1 MTQFVTHIPVDIA
14 ASSRLHRPQH
24 HVLEHGRGEYT
35 HMSPTHEQHHSRGG
49 HKKTDGSASFLR
61 AARAGNL
68 EKVLEYLKGSIDIN
82 TSNANGLNALHLAA
96 KEGHVNVVNELLKR
110 GANVNAATKKGNTA
124 LHIASLAGQEE
135 VVKILVAKQANVNV
149 QSQNGFTPLY
159 MAAQENH
166 DNVVRFLL
174 ANGAN
179 QSLATEDGFT
189 PLAVALQQGHDR
201 VVAVLLEND
210 AKGKVRLPA
219 LHIAAKKDD
228 CKAASLLLHSEHNPD
243 VTSKSGFT
251 PLHIAAHYGN
261 SNIASLLLDK
271 GADVNFPAKHQIT
284 PLHVAAKWGKIN
296 MVKLLLEKGA
306 KLDASTRDGLTPLHC
321 AARSGHDQVVELLL
335 ERNAPITAKTKNGLA
350 PLHMASQGD
359 HVDSARILLYHK
371 APVDDVTVDYL
382 TALHVAAHCGH
393 VGVAKLLLDRRAE
406 PNARALN
413 GFTPLH
419 IACKKNRIKVVE
431 LLLKQGASIEATTE
445 SGLTPLHVAS
455 FMGCMNIVIYLLQHG
470 ANPDIPT
477 VRGETPLHLAARAN
491 QTDIIRILLRNG
503 AHVDAK
509 ARELQTA
516 LHIGAR
522 LGNADMVG
530 LLLQHGAAVDAPTK
544 DQYTPLH
551 VAARE
556 GQDEVAA
563 LLLDHGASLSAS
575 TKKGFTPLHLAAKH
589 GNIKVARLLL
599 QKDAP
604 VDAQGKNGVTPLH
617 VAAHYDHVN
626 VALLLLEKGASPHA
640 AARNGYT
647 PLHVAA
653 RKDQMDIAS
662 TLLEYGAKP
671 NAESRAGFTPLHLAA
686 QEGHA
691 DVATLLVEHGAQC
704 DAKAKN
710 GLTPLHLCAQED
722 RVNVAAVLAKHGA
735 QIDPNTKAGY
745 TPLHVACHFGQINM
759 IRFLLQHGS
768 NVNAT
773 TAHGYTPLH
782 QAAQQ
787 GHTLII
793 NLLLEHRA
801 SPNATTNQGQTA
813 LSIAQRLGYIS
824 VVETLKVVTETIVT
838 TTTTTVTE
846 EKYKVVAPETMHET
860 FMSDSEDEADDEHD
874 MGVVST
880 KLCLSNVKA
889 LKSHTTDDNMLG
901 DQSFRY
907 LTADE
912 MKSLGDDSLPI
923 DVTRD
928 ERLIE
933 SVNVTR
939 EAGQIAPLTQEEER
953 LSPTHAHQTEAVFV
967 GNYAPDNIDISRTPV
982 HAGSLLSWDGT
993 GSCSSSFVLT
1003 PSKRMWR
1010 ESSKLRWKTFL
1021 VSFLVDARGGA
1032 MRGCRH
1038 SGVRVIIPPRKAPG
1052 PMRITCRYLR
1062 KEKLPHP
1069 PPLLEGEACASRIL
1083 EVGPA
1088 GAKFLGPVIIEV
1100 PHFASLRGK
1109 EREITILRSDN
1120 GETWKEHTLE
1130 ASEEAVQEVL
1140 NESFEGEELT
1150 ALEDLHTN
1158 RITRILTTDF
1168 PQYFAVVTRS
1178 RQEVHA
1184 IGPEGGLVS
1193 STVVPQV
1200 QAIFPEGA
1208 LTKKIRVGLQAQPIH
1223 SDLVT
1228 KLLGNRV
1235 AVSPIVTVEPRRRKF
1250 HKPITLTIPVPQAAT
1265 KGMINQYSGDAPTL
1279 RLLCSIT
1286 GGVNKAQWEDVTG
1299 STPLTFVN
1307 DCVSFT
1313 TTVSARFWLM
1323 DCRQVNEATRFA
1335 TELYAEAIHVPFMA
1349 KFVVFSKRHD
1359 PQEAQLRVFCMTDDK
1374 EDKTL
1379 ETQEHFTEVAKS
1391 RDVEVLENK
1400 PQYLEF
1406 AGNLIPVTKSGEQ
1419 LSLTFQAFR
1428 ENRVPFNVRVKD
1440 LHQEALGRV
1449 AFMKEPRGSRTDPPQ
1464 TPICNLNIALPE
1476 FEASRAVSELVTLE
1490 KKYGFVEETGL
1501 AKPELIHR
1509 ADLRLSDIARELGK
1523 DWEPLGQQLD
1533 IPEADIHSIRAECPG
1548 DLAQQ
1553 ALLVLRLWMQRAGPR
1568 ATGNNLEKGLRRINR
1583 EDIVNKCMFNVELVT
1598 DDVEKA
1604 VAKVHLDQS
1613 GFDTFREELGTSRN
1627 ASLKRDT
1634 SLNASYDEP
1643 DLMKE
1648 AESAEE
1654 TSSETGSVHEKH
1666 GSSEAKARKLKKSD
1680 TRPRTPSPDTT
1691 QVTVIKRSSKEG
1703 TPTIA
1708 LEESFDDPRMENHV
1722 LPSERTVIT
1731 DPTFVVM
1738 KELKEPPEASRVPGH
1753 DDLITQGEL
1762 DELVE
1767 GVLYPEAKG
1776 TEKKQIGPV
1785 IVEEREL
1792 SDAPDSIVK
1801 VVSVTKRTVTQLPVT
1816 EEVPVQQVGSR
1827 LPGIMEG
1834 KEQPDVV
1841 STVVTEVEYK
1851 SGPEAAGIVSFPTE
1865 TQERLTHPGT
1875 LLPADT
1881 SDVRQG
1887 DVVIT
1892 TDPEMMRTVTTTVE
1906 RFEGEPQELGTTYI
1920 LSELPDDQTEGTTRV
1935 VRTVTREVKGEPSE
1949 ESVITVQ
1956 TTTTTSA
1963 SAPGKQPELSA
1974 NLLDEMFKD
1983 TGKESPY
1990 GRILKADEVAKL
2002 KSKPGMK
2009 KEDLELLDQLF
2020 PDQGPSKTA
2029 YPPEGLVPENV
2040 IIPEYRTFVM
2050 AEEPKKPMSPKKKE
2064 RVLEKIGRALSHDEQ
2079 EGRQRPRLVR
2089 AATVDSAT
2097 LEESHKEEVQEPPI
2111 AMQKVEQSEAKP
2123 TVLPA
2128 VAESTTP
2135 EAAPME
2141 DEPLTKS
2148 TEFRTLPS
2156 DDAIVTKTTTQ
2167 FQDVLDDGTVKHTV
2181 TTVTR
2186 TTIIQEVDE
2195 GAPQA
2200 EIPSAPP
2207 AADVLQQPGAKPGES
2222 ETWASDLDTS
2232 QVSVSSLP
2240 EDEKTE
2246 PTATLSSATTTAEG
2260 ASSSEP
2266 GVQTQVEE
2274 KEWTE
2279 TDPDSG
2285 DVRRV
2290 VCKTT
2295 HTSVS
2300 SAKPTESQQSK
2311 DKASDADTQ
2320 QASDEEESLT
2330 FVQKREFFEKLSELS
2345 PPKDSRPRLSSTP
2358 SLDTTLTRPVATQR
2372 PRPRSESLTSQ
2383 GEIVEESIVFSERL
2397 KKFQQNEGALPE
2409 QDVFEGFEQAECQLR
2424 KVREELEA
2432 DVLKEAAS
2440 DSRTRLLEGTS
2451 KLAFGQADSRPKPPS
2466 EIVGSKTELKLLVR
2480 TSEPGK
2486 EALDMRL
2493 TEYMDTEGRHE
2504 EQQQF
2509 ARVLVRSHDTEGDA
2523 YQPKRDD
2530 APSLRASASPIASSP
2545 MQPRDFGD
2553 VPRDFGAPDSQV
2565 DRMES
2570 GSGLPLGIS
2579 SGDVYSTCP
2588 LSEPAPGSVS
2598 EQLPGDDDFGE
2609 GLKQKAQFKMSEP
2622 GRTAGPTATLVT
2634 SANILQ
2640 PHLADVLSD
2649 KQPQTLDITE
2659 HTESSSILERCI
2671 EVSKGDMGISSVG
2684 KSLMKSDFV
2693 EIQDQL
2699 TSAFGEEVLVNE
2711 PERGAKQDVPR
2722 GLFEA
2727 LDVTEPSF
2735 STRKLEEGTAVP
2747 KHAVEEHVSASETV
2761 EERLHYA
2768 PAVGHDVTTTGEVDV
2783 EEPLARPSNLVE
2795 QLTELAEDTGADG
2808 EPAKSECF
2816 ESAFD
2821 ESENIS
2827 FSSMDEGGT
2836 YDIQDNVEELEGY
2849 TGMPASVCEEST
2861 KIIVESPATSVK
2873 DLDDET
2879 VLSARKSP
2887 VITEVPYS
2895 ADEDAVSST
2904 IDEGASSPAIEE
2916 PFEGKLSMERED
2928 HEYVDTKDFT
2938 EETKVKVAGVLKS
2951 EMTDSG
2957 KEESL
2962 QDELNFVHKLEEG
2975 LGFSL
2980 SSTDEERA
2988 ALKEC
2993 KVEVEKLKMGHWMQ
3007 QEQDEDTALCAV
3019 DEGASSP
3026 ATEEPFERKLCMQRE
3041 DHEYVDTKDFTEET
3055 KLAGVSKSDMTDS
3068 GKEESLQD
3076 ELNFVHKLEEG
3087 LGFSLSSRNEEKT
3100 ALKESKVQLEKLEMS
3115 HRMQQEQVV
3124 EEPVTP
3130 NIIPSPAVDFEA
3142 HLLPEQVK
3150 DVHSSIVNVLD
3161 EMIVSPVLSDRS
3173 SEIQGMMGRES
3184 SSPEIEPEIR
3194 CDSTPPREP
3203 MSSRDYQRESSFS
3216 SEKAGFQDEAATVEI
3231 ARFLVE
3237 EVQRK
3242 AEDVVSSMMPPAEV
3256 WSVSGK
3262 QRRMSE
3268 DVEEDRQELA
3278 VAALEWEERLE
3289 KAEEHLHSL
3298 AQIAD
3303 RSLAAQ
3309 TALEQEVEALKE
3321 KGIYDHAKFGDTD
3334 GLGTSY
3340 RGPAHLHHDE
3350 RIEDTLHA
3358 PCYDTMDVSP
3368 GDEFPQSSIH
3378 DLPSQYISHD
3388 RYVENDEFVRDEL
3401 ETEKAAEALAS
3412 PETSTGPVEKEGT
3425 DKREAPVKQQEK
3437 YAMDLRETAVLQ
3449 HVLHGEKMTP
3459 DSENFESSGYESLG
3473 TIGSPFKTLDKS
3485 KACPEKPPTEK
3496 HVQAEDDV
3504 TADVPGTNTYQVEE
3518 GTSKVIEILKPRE
3531 KVAFDLPES
3540 SDDEFDKDINR
3551 YKEVELAVPLQQM
3564 SSLEDDYEGS
3574 FSSGDLQA
3582 EKIAEFLTTDTTG
3595 SHPVNFPQVFQDNVH
3610 AEEIASTY
3618 CLHEP
3623 SALSSTVSDTPL
3635 PGPVAHEVPVEHHTR
3650 TSPAKRVG
3658 FSMDGERTVVASHR
3672 GRELDS
3678 LSRETATC
3686 IVDEVVHIATSIV
3699 ESMQES
3705 ELERSGG
3712 HDDHSTSILCQS
3724 EELVK
3729 DAATVSSVDRTPLTI
3744 GSKIPDVSLSMVA
3757 EKVSPLDMPETEG
3770 ICEVESRSMVSP
3782 LAQAAM
3788 VQSASETSFT
3798 ASMAPEGPPAVGV
3811 KEIYELFK
3819 ETEEPKERMH
3829 YMVELGDIPYVH
3841 TDVLE
3846 EDDQKRRSSPT
3857 AESLDDQAQIEK
3869 CSKEVMMQLLDGFSQ
3884 SDIELAE
3891 VRTEDEAPDIEDDM
3905 LSPEGSAEERSAPSS
3920 REGAKVGA
3928 GASESTGS
3936 GSSLQSHREV
3946 PGTTA
3951 LEPSYGGATEF
3962 QPQSSME
3969 VEIGSQT
3976 SGAPPGLS
3984 EFESE
3989 LGTEDV
3995 ADAQKDGAGTNASL
4009 KEETESAV
4017 QQGSEEK
4024 LGSAERGESWKPAEK
4039 AETPEQT
4046 TAQPAASPDN
4056 VPSFDRNLCR
4066 PEKRSPL
4073 LEASPP
4079 EETDYN
4085 MEQEISPAKEY
4096 PDYLTP
4102 DMQVSVG
4109 VSPTEGFPPCE
4120 RKYSGGDSSEKSP
4133 LPAQKND
4140 DVFVPSSE
4148 KVPSTVEAHGFGARY
4163 SESSLESSA
4172 DVDSPKI
4179 PLSEPVMAFENVAFA
4194 GEDIIDASS
4203 EPPDELTSPC
4213 GTRSPYEVVRETA
4226 SEASVAALIKH
4237 SEEKLQEEVCAQMKQ
4252 KLLVSAP
4259 DEPPSMHMTGVTITQ
4274 HVVTEIYTEDVGG
4287 PPVDKSP
4294 AEIKETLK
4302 ELFPGGT
4309 DYLTAGLNVTGII
4322 RSPISHKGNS
4332 DDEDGEEEEWAD
4344 RVLSKIKDRP
4354 VPPTPPASPR
4364 TVQSAVEVKEQVT
4377 WEAPV
4382 EEHIEETV
4390 EEVKEIPAE
4399 EQVIIE
4405 HDEDICKDSSS
4416 TQEETTDRDA
4426 SYEES
4431 GVQQEATGK
4440 DEVRPHHKRPVL
4452 EHIPSEISDE
4462 DLVEREQS
4470 PTGHPP
4476 DTCREWKDDF
4486 SSRRDSSPDSDSDK
4500 GGGGA
4505 VAHGGLPSS
4514 TAVLVQSTTGRD
4526 EEKPSCSTDKQDK
4539 TQAAESE
4546 AADEGFLTAT
4556 LAKEV
4561 LSTVNEFS
4569 TDLRKDNVKDM
4580 SRIRDD
4586 SSASVGK
4593 ISPSE
4598 QLSSPPEKKS
4608 DSDSGKADAPL
4619 VILRN
4624 KTKVTRKT
4632 EKRTSRDLDTQSGSE
4647 TDQSHY
4653 YSFELTSDSGKTPS
4667 RPTSSEFD
4675 INVLSGHASSEYDT
4689 CVTSQDA
4696 SYATAPTS
4704 SQEVSYATARSSLSG
4719 SSRESA
4725 YSVDSESSG
4734 HLGSLEASEASDTIV
4749 ASAHEDLESD
4759 NESQMSS
4766 SILREPYDGSISE
4779 SVIRSGVE
4787 VPFLPNWQTSSSSV
4801 SPGQHTSYAHRFHQM
4816 PGEMTGDGSSSPF
4829 EMILQ
4834 ECVGEYSSTAVTRSL
4849 ELQQDVHG
4857 DTGST
4862 TLERGTEDQMV
4873 RGDILNGAAG
4883 TSDVTR
4889 HTRDDRMAMSHE
4901 EEPLSISESSATQ
4914 SELTWQTSV
4923 ETTVDMG
4930 QARRSSC
4937 DADRYQ
4943 RQSTMADSAT
4953 YSLPRDE
4960 AVVVGDLAD
4969 LQAELDDVADDD
4981 ATPPFS
4987 EINGPVEVDYVPEYD
5002 DPYAVRQRERLQQQG
5017 QHRAEG
5023 DVQEQQE
5030 VLAGHDVQVHQEQH
5044 ESDAEAAERT
5054 QDDDEQDQGLEEGYY
5069 TETFESNLSTEEVE
5083 GAMSRE
5089 FLIGSKLLLDRPESE
5104 VDIILP
5110 GAKDSSYDECLAQD
5124 IDLLERPMTP
5134 EPPEEIHV
5142 SEGGEAKGEAASSFT
5157 IEPKDSLLTKQGSSD
5172 TSPPIS
5178 ESFEFVE
5185 KADVMSI
5192 PTEGEHFEM
5201 VPGLH
5206 TESQLAFLVKEMEVK
5221 GHEHAVSPSGEVE
5234 YSSKCEEYVTH
5245 LHQTYDTSPPKDT
5258 ENEFI
5263 CEQAMD
5269 VENARLI
5276 EDKLT
5281 DDSSQQD
5288 QDFPFDLSYQHDY
5301 SDQERGDFG
5310 ELYTHQEVEEENY
5323 DDERARLRSKRL
5335 SPVSDERGSTP
5346 DYDTLAGRK
5355 TFCRGSEKDD
5365 ASTSSLQEFE
5375 RLEAEM
5381 AAGKSSSVGSSDSFS
5396 GRHFNAKSGSE
5407 QDSVSVNSLTEFE
5420 KLEKDIVEA
5429 ENVDGRVRSEIAT
5442 RLDEI
5447 DEGHESQASD
5457 PGFDFTECRTV
5468 DCDQETM
5475 DEIEEIIKQARA
5487 NVAQLEKSS
5496 QGRFADVGQTAE
5508 TEYTSTKDY
5517 PASVDGEDL
5526 LSVEPPPEMESSKLL
5541 LSTEL
5546 ESGRVARHILLGRT
5560 MSGQSY
5566 DNGERRSSTSTA
5578 TNFDTDSLV
5587 DRDIDGE
5594 DSEANPPS
5602 ETSAWSLKE
5611 KSDLDHDSL
5620 HGSQSSAPHDS
5631 LQENLSRGEEK
5642 DSLQEF
5648 EQKSGDLDSL
5658 QEDNRQDSLH
5668 ETRDIDMDSMNGD
5681 HSRFRVDQA
5690 DRQSSP
5696 IRTTELSPTLTR
5708 GVAAPV
5714 VVERIDTLCWVE
5726 QGSSIP
5732 DQGMLTQG
5740 DKVRGDIMVSSTD
5753 SLEPSSSA
5761 NTHATYQF
5769 ETDSVMSSSL
5779 NSVQTSC
5786 EESTMVSSTDT
5797 LDPEPYA
5804 QMAYAPPDS
5813 ASQHLGMDLAMT
5825 MKEVGEKLLES
5836 PTEFPSEPLGYG
5848 LSSELREEIASV
5860 KSYVTKED
5868 NATTIRQMKQVVH
5881 QEDSRQEKSGGEAPP
5896 DIEEQF
5902 KDYLRRTMGS
5912 PTDKEE
5918 VEERKAVDEY
5928 GNVTITRMVKRHITS
5943 EPQIHAQT
5951 FTGSDAEEK
5960 TREFLQSFKEIEPST
5975 EKDEY
5980 EGFDADGN
5988 PIRVT
5993 QKVVVRPTVK
6003 TVTFS
6008 GPNARAQMEEYM
6020 RTHSAREMSSAED
6033 TPTSDSGVGACSMS
6047 SPPSLTPD
6055 PHTCT
6060 DLMTTTSAP
6069 LASPG
6074 LRHLP
6079 DGGHWTE
6086 CEGLDESGQPITTS
6100 RVITTR
6106 TTRTIGPDGQ
6116 EQVVTTTTTSMAGEE
6131 DSDERMRRSMQG
6143 VLENF
6148 MRDQGPTHGSYFEE
6162 NEE

>member
-1 MTQFVTHIPVDIA
+1 MISDVFLPCDACVRRRR
-14 ASSRLHRPQH
+14 SSRSVVCRRNSPFANVVYSLCLYRDPCDPALYQIVRWG
-24 HVLEHGRGEYT
+24 VLKLWFILA
-35 HMSPTHEQHHSRGG
+35 SRRDTVVTWPM
-49 HKKTDGSASFLR
+49 TDGSASFLR

-1666 GSSEAKARKLKKSD
+1666 GSSEAK
-1680 TRPRTPSPDTT
+1680 
-1691 QVTVIKRSSKEG
+1691 
-1703 TPTIA
+1703 
-1708 LEESFDDPRMENHV
+1708 
-1722 LPSERTVIT
+1722 
-1731 DPTFVVM
+1731 
-1738 KELKEPPEASRVPGH
+1738 
-1753 DDLITQGEL
+1753 
-1762 DELVE
+1762 
-1767 GVLYPEAKG
+1767 
-1776 TEKKQIGPV
+1776 
-1785 IVEEREL
+1785 
-1792 SDAPDSIVK
+1792 
-1801 VVSVTKRTVTQLPVT
+1801 
-1816 EEVPVQQVGSR
+1816 
-1827 LPGIMEG
+1827 
-1834 KEQPDVV
+1834 
-1841 STVVTEVEYK
+1841 
-1851 SGPEAAGIVSFPTE
+1851 
-1865 TQERLTHPGT
+1865 
-1875 LLPADT
+1875 
-1881 SDVRQG
+1881 
-1887 DVVIT
+1887 
-1892 TDPEMMRTVTTTVE
+1892 
-1906 RFEGEPQELGTTYI
+1906 
-1920 LSELPDDQTEGTTRV
+1920 
-1935 VRTVTREVKGEPSE
+1935 
-1949 ESVITVQ
+1949 
-1956 TTTTTSA
+1956 
-1963 SAPGKQPELSA
+1963 
-1974 NLLDEMFKD
+1974 
-1983 TGKESPY
+1983 
-1990 GRILKADEVAKL
+1990 
-2002 KSKPGMK
+2002 
-2009 KEDLELLDQLF
+2009 
-2020 PDQGPSKTA
+2020 
-2029 YPPEGLVPENV
+2029 
-2040 IIPEYRTFVM
+2040 
-2050 AEEPKKPMSPKKKE
+2050 
-2064 RVLEKIGRALSHDEQ
+2064 
-2079 EGRQRPRLVR
+2079 
-2089 AATVDSAT
+2089 
-2097 LEESHKEEVQEPPI
+2097 ESHKEEVQEPPI

>member
-1 MTQFVTHIPVDIA
+1 MISDVFLPCDACVRRRR
-14 ASSRLHRPQH
+14 SSRSVVCRRNSPFANVVYSLCLYRDPCDPALYQIVRWG
-24 HVLEHGRGEYT
+24 VLKLWFILA
-35 HMSPTHEQHHSRGG
+35 SRRDTVVTWPM
-49 HKKTDGSASFLR
+49 TDGSASFLR

-1666 GSSEAKARKLKKSD
+1666 GSSEAK
-1680 TRPRTPSPDTT
+1680 
-1691 QVTVIKRSSKEG
+1691 
-1703 TPTIA
+1703 
-1708 LEESFDDPRMENHV
+1708 
-1722 LPSERTVIT
+1722 
-1731 DPTFVVM
+1731 
-1738 KELKEPPEASRVPGH
+1738 
-1753 DDLITQGEL
+1753 
-1762 DELVE
+1762 
-1767 GVLYPEAKG
+1767 
-1776 TEKKQIGPV
+1776 
-1785 IVEEREL
+1785 
-1792 SDAPDSIVK
+1792 
-1801 VVSVTKRTVTQLPVT
+1801 
-1816 EEVPVQQVGSR
+1816 
-1827 LPGIMEG
+1827 
-1834 KEQPDVV
+1834 
-1841 STVVTEVEYK
+1841 
-1851 SGPEAAGIVSFPTE
+1851 
-1865 TQERLTHPGT
+1865 
-1875 LLPADT
+1875 
-1881 SDVRQG
+1881 
-1887 DVVIT
+1887 
-1892 TDPEMMRTVTTTVE
+1892 
-1906 RFEGEPQELGTTYI
+1906 
-1920 LSELPDDQTEGTTRV
+1920 
-1935 VRTVTREVKGEPSE
+1935 
-1949 ESVITVQ
+1949 
-1956 TTTTTSA
+1956 
-1963 SAPGKQPELSA
+1963 
-1974 NLLDEMFKD
+1974 
-1983 TGKESPY
+1983 
-1990 GRILKADEVAKL
+1990 VAKAT
-2002 KSKPGMK
+2002 KTPPSTPVASVHK
-2009 KEDLELLDQLF
+2009 K
-2020 PDQGPSKTA
+2020 
-2029 YPPEGLVPENV
+2029 
-2040 IIPEYRTFVM
+2040 
-2050 AEEPKKPMSPKKKE
+2050 
-2064 RVLEKIGRALSHDEQ
+2064 
-2079 EGRQRPRLVR
+2079 
-2089 AATVDSAT
+2089 
-2097 LEESHKEEVQEPPI
+2097 
-2111 AMQKVEQSEAKP
+2111 
-2123 TVLPA
+2123 
-2128 VAESTTP
+2128 
-2135 EAAPME
+2135 

>member
-1 MTQFVTHIPVDIA
+1 MISDVFLPCDACVRRRR
-14 ASSRLHRPQH
+14 SSRSVVCRRNSPFANVVYSLCLYRDPCDPALYQIVRWG
-24 HVLEHGRGEYT
+24 VLKLWFILA
-35 HMSPTHEQHHSRGG
+35 SRRDTVVTWPM
-49 HKKTDGSASFLR
+49 TDGSASFLR

-2545 MQPRDFGD
+2545 MQPRDF
-2553 VPRDFGAPDSQV
+2553 
-2565 DRMES
+2565 
-2570 GSGLPLGIS
+2570 
-2579 SGDVYSTCP
+2579 
-2588 LSEPAPGSVS
+2588 
-2598 EQLPGDDDFGE
+2598 
-2609 GLKQKAQFKMSEP
+2609 
-2622 GRTAGPTATLVT
+2622 
-2634 SANILQ
+2634 
-2640 PHLADVLSD
+2640 
-2649 KQPQTLDITE
+2649 
-2659 HTESSSILERCI
+2659 
-2671 EVSKGDMGISSVG
+2671 
-2684 KSLMKSDFV
+2684 
-2693 EIQDQL
+2693 
-2699 TSAFGEEVLVNE
+2699 
-2711 PERGAKQDVPR
+2711 
-2722 GLFEA
+2722 
-2727 LDVTEPSF
+2727 
-2735 STRKLEEGTAVP
+2735 
-2747 KHAVEEHVSASETV
+2747 
-2761 EERLHYA
+2761 
-2768 PAVGHDVTTTGEVDV
+2768 
-2783 EEPLARPSNLVE
+2783 
-2795 QLTELAEDTGADG
+2795 
-2808 EPAKSECF
+2808 
-2816 ESAFD
+2816 
-2821 ESENIS
+2821 
-2827 FSSMDEGGT
+2827 
-2836 YDIQDNVEELEGY
+2836 
-2849 TGMPASVCEEST
+2849 
-2861 KIIVESPATSVK
+2861 
-2873 DLDDET
+2873 
-2879 VLSARKSP
+2879 
-2887 VITEVPYS
+2887 
-2895 ADEDAVSST
+2895 
-2904 IDEGASSPAIEE
+2904 
-2916 PFEGKLSMERED
+2916 
-2928 HEYVDTKDFT
+2928 
-2938 EETKVKVAGVLKS
+2938 
-2951 EMTDSG
+2951 
-2957 KEESL
+2957 
-2962 QDELNFVHKLEEG
+2962 
-2975 LGFSL
+2975 
-2980 SSTDEERA
+2980 
-2988 ALKEC
+2988 
-2993 KVEVEKLKMGHWMQ
+2993 
-3007 QEQDEDTALCAV
+3007 
-3019 DEGASSP
+3019 
-3026 ATEEPFERKLCMQRE
+3026 
-3041 DHEYVDTKDFTEET
+3041 
-3055 KLAGVSKSDMTDS
+3055 
-3068 GKEESLQD
+3068 
-3076 ELNFVHKLEEG
+3076 
-3087 LGFSLSSRNEEKT
+3087 
-3100 ALKESKVQLEKLEMS
+3100 
-3115 HRMQQEQVV
+3115 
-3124 EEPVTP
+3124 
-3130 NIIPSPAVDFEA
+3130 
-3142 HLLPEQVK
+3142 
-3150 DVHSSIVNVLD
+3150 
-3161 EMIVSPVLSDRS
+3161 
-3173 SEIQGMMGRES
+3173 
-3184 SSPEIEPEIR
+3184 
-3194 CDSTPPREP
+3194 
-3203 MSSRDYQRESSFS
+3203 
-3216 SEKAGFQDEAATVEI
+3216 
-3231 ARFLVE
+3231 
-3237 EVQRK
+3237 
-3242 AEDVVSSMMPPAEV
+3242 
-3256 WSVSGK
+3256 
-3262 QRRMSE
+3262 
-3268 DVEEDRQELA
+3268 
-3278 VAALEWEERLE
+3278 
-3289 KAEEHLHSL
+3289 
-3298 AQIAD
+3298 
-3303 RSLAAQ
+3303 
-3309 TALEQEVEALKE
+3309 
-3321 KGIYDHAKFGDTD
+3321 
-3334 GLGTSY
+3334 
-3340 RGPAHLHHDE
+3340 
-3350 RIEDTLHA
+3350 
-3358 PCYDTMDVSP
+3358 
-3368 GDEFPQSSIH
+3368 
-3378 DLPSQYISHD
+3378 
-3388 RYVENDEFVRDEL
+3388 
-3401 ETEKAAEALAS
+3401 
-3412 PETSTGPVEKEGT
+3412 
-3425 DKREAPVKQQEK
+3425 
-3437 YAMDLRETAVLQ
+3437 
-3449 HVLHGEKMTP
+3449 
-3459 DSENFESSGYESLG
+3459 
-3473 TIGSPFKTLDKS
+3473 
-3485 KACPEKPPTEK
+3485 
-3496 HVQAEDDV
+3496 
-3504 TADVPGTNTYQVEE
+3504 
-3518 GTSKVIEILKPRE
+3518 
-3531 KVAFDLPES
+3531 
-3540 SDDEFDKDINR
+3540 
-3551 YKEVELAVPLQQM
+3551 
-3564 SSLEDDYEGS
+3564 
-3574 FSSGDLQA
+3574 
-3582 EKIAEFLTTDTTG
+3582 
-3595 SHPVNFPQVFQDNVH
+3595 
-3610 AEEIASTY
+3610 
-3618 CLHEP
+3618 
-3623 SALSSTVSDTPL
+3623 
-3635 PGPVAHEVPVEHHTR
+3635 
-3650 TSPAKRVG
+3650 
-3658 FSMDGERTVVASHR
+3658 
-3672 GRELDS
+3672 
-3678 LSRETATC
+3678 
-3686 IVDEVVHIATSIV
+3686 
-3699 ESMQES
+3699 
-3705 ELERSGG
+3705 
-3712 HDDHSTSILCQS
+3712 
-3724 EELVK
+3724 
-3729 DAATVSSVDRTPLTI
+3729 
-3744 GSKIPDVSLSMVA
+3744 
-3757 EKVSPLDMPETEG
+3757 
-3770 ICEVESRSMVSP
+3770 
-3782 LAQAAM
+3782 
-3788 VQSASETSFT
+3788 
-3798 ASMAPEGPPAVGV
+3798 
-3811 KEIYELFK
+3811 
-3819 ETEEPKERMH
+3819 
-3829 YMVELGDIPYVH
+3829 
-3841 TDVLE
+3841 
-3846 EDDQKRRSSPT
+3846 
-3857 AESLDDQAQIEK
+3857 
-3869 CSKEVMMQLLDGFSQ
+3869 
-3884 SDIELAE
+3884 
-3891 VRTEDEAPDIEDDM
+3891 
-3905 LSPEGSAEERSAPSS
+3905 
-3920 REGAKVGA
+3920 
-3928 GASESTGS
+3928 
-3936 GSSLQSHREV
+3936 
-3946 PGTTA
+3946 
-3951 LEPSYGGATEF
+3951 
-3962 QPQSSME
+3962 
-3969 VEIGSQT
+3969 
-3976 SGAPPGLS
+3976 
-3984 EFESE
+3984 
-3989 LGTEDV
+3989 
-3995 ADAQKDGAGTNASL
+3995 
-4009 KEETESAV
+4009 
-4017 QQGSEEK
+4017 
-4024 LGSAERGESWKPAEK
+4024 ERGESWKPAEK

>member
-1 MTQFVTHIPVDIA
+1 MISDVFLPCDACVRRRR
-14 ASSRLHRPQH
+14 SSRSVVCRRNSPFANVVYSLCLYRDPCDPALYQIVRWG
-24 HVLEHGRGEYT
+24 VLKLWFILA
-35 HMSPTHEQHHSRGG
+35 SRRDTVVTWPM
-49 HKKTDGSASFLR
+49 TDGSASFLR

-1666 GSSEAKARKLKKSD
+1666 GSSEAK
-1680 TRPRTPSPDTT
+1680 
-1691 QVTVIKRSSKEG
+1691 
-1703 TPTIA
+1703 
-1708 LEESFDDPRMENHV
+1708 
-1722 LPSERTVIT
+1722 
-1731 DPTFVVM
+1731 
-1738 KELKEPPEASRVPGH
+1738 
-1753 DDLITQGEL
+1753 
-1762 DELVE
+1762 
-1767 GVLYPEAKG
+1767 
-1776 TEKKQIGPV
+1776 
-1785 IVEEREL
+1785 
-1792 SDAPDSIVK
+1792 
-1801 VVSVTKRTVTQLPVT
+1801 
-1816 EEVPVQQVGSR
+1816 
-1827 LPGIMEG
+1827 
-1834 KEQPDVV
+1834 
-1841 STVVTEVEYK
+1841 
-1851 SGPEAAGIVSFPTE
+1851 
-1865 TQERLTHPGT
+1865 
-1875 LLPADT
+1875 
-1881 SDVRQG
+1881 
-1887 DVVIT
+1887 
-1892 TDPEMMRTVTTTVE
+1892 
-1906 RFEGEPQELGTTYI
+1906 
-1920 LSELPDDQTEGTTRV
+1920 
-1935 VRTVTREVKGEPSE
+1935 
-1949 ESVITVQ
+1949 
-1956 TTTTTSA
+1956 
-1963 SAPGKQPELSA
+1963 
-1974 NLLDEMFKD
+1974 
-1983 TGKESPY
+1983 
-1990 GRILKADEVAKL
+1990 
-2002 KSKPGMK
+2002 
-2009 KEDLELLDQLF
+2009 
-2020 PDQGPSKTA
+2020 
-2029 YPPEGLVPENV
+2029 
-2040 IIPEYRTFVM
+2040 
-2050 AEEPKKPMSPKKKE
+2050 
-2064 RVLEKIGRALSHDEQ
+2064 
-2079 EGRQRPRLVR
+2079 
-2089 AATVDSAT
+2089 
-2097 LEESHKEEVQEPPI
+2097 
-2111 AMQKVEQSEAKP
+2111 
-2123 TVLPA
+2123 
-2128 VAESTTP
+2128 
-2135 EAAPME
+2135 